1 MQMMSVPSVT
11 SRKRLLLALATVLAL
26 ALAVLALPSSASSEA
41 VANESPGQ
49 GNVAPH
55 FKVDPFWP
63 KPLPEDWVLGQ
74 VAGIA
79 VDQHDRIWIVQRPG
93 SLVEGELFNASP
105 APPVMAFDPQG
116 NLLKAWGGPGEG
128 FDWPENEHG
137 IWVDHNDNVWIGG
150 NGANDH
156 QVLKFSADGEFLLQI
171 GRAGETGGSNN
182 TELLG
187 NPADGDVDPDAN
199 EVYIADGYLNK
210 RVIVFDADTGEYKRH
225 WGAFGAAPD
234 DDPDAPDQFGNPVH
248 CAVLADDGFVYVCD
262 RPNNRVQ
269 VFEKDGTFVREFF
282 VAPETMF
289 LGTAWDVD
297 FSADKPQ
304 TFLYLADGTNQRIWI
319 LDRASEEVL
328 THFGREGRYAG
339 QFHWVHNASTD
350 SKGNLYTAEV
360 DTGKRAQKFELR
372 GNRPVR

>member
-116 NLLKAWGGPGEG
+116 NLLKAWGGPG
-128 FDWPENEHG
+128 
-137 IWVDHNDNVWIGG
+137 
-150 NGANDH
+150 
-156 QVLKFSADGEFLLQI
+156 
-171 GRAGETGGSNN
+171 
-182 TELLG
+182 
-187 NPADGDVDPDAN
+187 
-199 EVYIADGYLNK
+199 
-210 RVIVFDADTGEYKRH
+210 
-225 WGAFGAAPD
+225 
-234 DDPDAPDQFGNPVH
+234 
-248 CAVLADDGFVYVCD
+248 
-262 RPNNRVQ
+262 
-269 VFEKDGTFVREFF
+269 
-282 VAPETMF
+282 
-289 LGTAWDVD
+289 
-297 FSADKPQ
+297 
-304 TFLYLADGTNQRIWI
+304 
-319 LDRASEEVL
+319 
-328 THFGREGRYAG
+328 
-339 QFHWVHNASTD
+339 
-350 SKGNLYTAEV
+350 
-360 DTGKRAQKFELR
+360 
-372 GNRPVR
+372 

>member
-1 MQMMSVPSVT
+1 VISVSNP
-11 SRKRLLLALATVLAL
+11 RRLFLALVTVLAL
-26 ALAVLALPSSASSEA
+26 AVAVLALPSSGSSEA
-41 VANESPGQ
+41 VAQSAPGS
-49 GNVAPH
+49 GRPVPH
-55 FKVDPFWP
+55 FEVDPFWP

-74 VAGIA
+74 VAGID

-105 APPVMAFDPQG
+105 APPVMAFDPEG

-128 FDWPENEHG
+128 FEWPQNEHG
-137 IWVDHNDNVWIGG
+137 IWVDHNDNVWIAG
-150 NGANDH
+150 NGDNDH
-156 QVLKFSADGEFLLQI
+156 QVLKFTADGDFLLQI
-171 GRAGETGGSNN
+171 GRAGMTGGSND

-187 NPADGDVDPDAN
+187 QPADGSVDPDAN

-225 WGAFGAAPD
+225 WGAFGAVPD

-248 CAVLADDGFVYVCD
+248 CAVLADDGLVYVCD
-262 RPNNRVQ
+262 RANNRVH
-269 VFEKDGTFVREFF
+269 VFQKDGTFVREFF

-289 LGTAWDVD
+289 LGTTWDLD
-297 FSADKPQ
+297 FSADKRQ

-319 LDRASEEVL
+319 LDRASEEAL

-339 QFHWVHNASTD
+339 QFHWVHNAATD

-360 DTGKRAQKFELR
+360 DTGKRAQKFVFR
-372 GNRPVR
+372 GRRPVR